1 MAKRDGIS
9 APDVGQ
15 IATFTSGVP
24 EPSRLALGS
33 TFLSNSNHELD
44 SQNPDNV
51 AAPTTDAGMYSE
63 YTTRLFLD
71 LIDRL

>member
-24 EPSRLALGS
+24 EPSRLALGG
-33 TFLSNSNHELD
+33 TFLSNSNHEID
-44 SQNPDNV
+44 AQNPDNV
-51 AAPTTDAGMYSE
+51 AAPTTDAGTLAE
-63 YTTRLFLD
+63 HDALFF
-71 LIDRL
+71 